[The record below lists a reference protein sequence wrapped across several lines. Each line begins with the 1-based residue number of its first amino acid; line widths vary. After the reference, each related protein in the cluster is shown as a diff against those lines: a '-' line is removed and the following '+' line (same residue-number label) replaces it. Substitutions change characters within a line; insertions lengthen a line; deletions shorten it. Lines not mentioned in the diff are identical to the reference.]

1 MNIQNDITL
10 FIMFY
15 IASQSDTGKK
25 MSSTSMGSNASGGN
39 YLSTTMEKRFPSKEV
54 LRVALGM

>member
-1 MNIQNDITL
+1 
-10 FIMFY
+10 
-15 IASQSDTGKK
+15 
-25 MSSTSMGSNASGGN
+25 MSGTSVGSNASGGD